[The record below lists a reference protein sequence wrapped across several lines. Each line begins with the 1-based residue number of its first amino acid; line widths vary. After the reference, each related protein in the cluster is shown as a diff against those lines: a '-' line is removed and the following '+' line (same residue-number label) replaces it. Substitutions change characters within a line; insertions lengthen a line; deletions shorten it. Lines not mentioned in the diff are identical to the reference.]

1 MITIS
6 PHKSIYPKLHKAFP
20 KPPDAARRCLDKY
33 IAALER
39 MLFDALQRGQTPLQR
54 KLNLY
59 SLPLKQ
65 LAAEGGQIGPGRIR
79 LHAWLKSQNLELV
92 QKTWLLKNRYKSIT
106 YIGKMA
112 PCNKP
117 CNKPFC
123 CII

>member
-1 MITIS
+1 MITIT

-33 IAALER
+33 IAVLER

-79 LHAWLKSQNLELV
+79 LHAGLNHAFLSL
-92 QKTWLLKNRYKSIT
+92 
-106 YIGKMA
+106 
-112 PCNKP
+112 
-117 CNKPFC
+117 PF
-123 CII
+123 